1 MPLNRCTEG
10 GSSGWRWGSKG
21 KCYPGNSGK
30 KKAIKQGYAE
40 DPEHFSEEMNSSA
53 ELQATIAEEF
63 GMMERIVLVEAAKL
77 TRKSINDLPDSDF
90 AYIEPGGSKD
100 DSGKTTPRSLRHFP
114 IHDAAHVRN
123 ALARL
128 PQSNLSSEAKSKALS
143 KIKSAAKKYGIDKDQ
158 KE

>member
-1 MPLNRCTEG
+1 MPITKCTNNG
-10 GSSGWRWGSKG
+10 ASGFKWGQSG
-21 KCYPGNSGK
+21 HCYTGPGAK

-40 DPEHFSEEMNSSA
+40 DPEHFSEEMGSSA
-53 ELQATIAEEF
+53 ELQSIVAAELN
-63 GMMERIVLVEAAKL
+63 MVERLILSEAAKL

-90 AYIEPGGSKD
+90 AYIEPGGEKD
-100 DSGKTTPRSLRHFP
+100 DTGKTKPRSLRHFP

-143 KIKSAAKKYGIDKDQ
+143 KIKAAAKKYGIDKDS